1 MNYTVFLRQI
11 LVARCFRKDSQLLQK
26 TPKFFAPCVEFL
38 LLFLGMRSQPKDFP
52 GLGFWRSVL
61 FQHKT
66 GVLQDL
72 VPENGHPQGIR
83 RFRTWS
89 SHHGFFGEP
98 CKTWGVYICKRLN
111 ATFSAKKS
119 GAWPTILG
127 SLQSFLVLR
136 SASVVGPVP
145 GPAGSHGETC
155 NAPFAIRL
163 GCGRAFGRKKR
174 RFFWVLF
181 RTGMFKMG
189 QTFWGSIKQPSGG
202 SQSRAGF

>member
-1 MNYTVFLRQI
+1 MFQKRLPAFAENSNVFSPL
-11 LVARCFRKDSQLLQK
+11 AWS
-26 TPKFFAPCVEFL
+26 FL

-52 GLGFWRSVL
+52 GLGFWRLVL

-72 VPENGHPQGIR
+72 VPEKGHPQGIR

-98 CKTWGVYICKRLN
+98 CKTWGVYICERLN
-111 ATFSAKKS
+111 ATIFSKEIRCLAQKS
-119 GAWPTILG
+119 AIF
-127 SLQSFLVLR
+127 SFFVAPCNHFWQASIRVLP
-136 SASVVGPVP
+136 SSVPGPVP

-155 NAPFAIRL
+155 NAPFAIGL

-174 RFFWVLF
+174 HIFFGGAFFKGCFSTALEHTPKPVA
-181 RTGMFKMG
+181 TGYKG
-189 QTFWGSIKQPSGG
+189 N
-202 SQSRAGF
+202 